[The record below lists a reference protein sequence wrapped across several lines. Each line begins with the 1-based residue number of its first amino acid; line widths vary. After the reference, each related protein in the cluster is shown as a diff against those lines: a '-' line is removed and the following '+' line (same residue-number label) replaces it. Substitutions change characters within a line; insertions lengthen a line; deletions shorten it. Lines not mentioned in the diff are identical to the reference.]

1 MIDYGQFCTVA
12 RGAEVLGELWT
23 PLVVRELLCGS
34 HRFNDIKRGV
44 PRMSATLLTQRLR
57 KLEEMGV
64 IERRRA
70 KGGWEYHLTA
80 AGEEL
85 RPIVVGIGHWGARW
99 IGSRLKRRQLDAGF
113 LMWDIRR
120 FAQLDKFPAG
130 RRVVIQF
137 LLTDAPRGERQWW
150 LVVENRISDLCRD
163 DPGHEVTV
171 IIESTVRALT
181 AIWTGDSDP
190 DREIRAG
197 ELSVQGGGRNGQ
209 VLWRWLGR
217 SMFAPTRIATRT
229 EGEQL

>member
-120 FAQLDKFPAG
+120 FAQLDKFPTG

-137 LLTDAPRGERQWW
+137 LFTDAARGERQWW
-150 LVVENRISDLCRD
+150 LVVENRTSDLCRD

-217 SMFAPTRIATRT
+217 SMFASTRSRAMN
-229 EGEQL
+229 Q

>member
-34 HRFNDIKRGV
+34 RRFNDIRRGV
-44 PRMSATLLTQRLR
+44 PRMSATLLVQRLR

-64 IERRRA
+64 VERR
-70 KGGWEYHLTA
+70 KGATGWEYHLTA

-99 IGSRLKRRQLDAGF
+99 IGSRLKRQQLDAGF

-120 FAQLDKFPAG
+120 FAQIDKFPAG
-130 RRVVIQF
+130 QRVVIHF
-137 LLTDAPRGERQWW
+137 RFTDAPRGEKLWW
-150 LVVENRISDLCRD
+150 LVVENRTTDLCRD
-163 DPGHEVTV
+163 DPGHEVSV
-171 IIESTVRALT
+171 VVESTVRALT
-181 AIWTGDSDP
+181 EIWTGDTEP
-190 DREIRAG
+190 EREIRSG
-197 ELSVQGGGRNGQ
+197 ELRVQGAGRGGQ

-217 SMFAPTRIATRT
+217 SIFAPTRAAVRT
-229 EGEQL
+229 

>member
-34 HRFNDIKRGV
+34 RRFNDIRRGV
-44 PRMSATLLTQRLR
+44 PRMSATLLVQRLR

-64 IERRRA
+64 VERH
-70 KGGWEYHLTA
+70 KGAAGWEYHLTA

-99 IGSRLKRRQLDAGF
+99 IGSRLKRQQLDAGF

-120 FAQLDKFPAG
+120 FAQIDKFPAG
-130 RRVVIQF
+130 QRVVIPF
-137 LLTDAPRGERQWW
+137 HFTDAPRGEKLWW
-150 LVVENRISDLCRD
+150 LVVENRTTDLCRD
-163 DPGHEVTV
+163 DPGHEVSV
-171 IIESTVRALT
+171 VVESTVRALT
-181 AIWTGDSDP
+181 EIWTGDSDP
-190 DREIRAG
+190 EREIRSG
-197 ELSVQGGGRNGQ
+197 ELRVQGAGRGGQ

-217 SMFAPTRIATRT
+217 SMFAPTRVAARA
-229 EGEQL
+229 